1 MASSTSGRRSSRTS
15 AGLRGAG
22 SIRIPE
28 PPRAAASAA
37 SRASAN
43 TLAAI
48 ICLGLLSAGWYSSTS
63 LLWTIPPRFL
73 SEAESAGG
81 IAFISAIGG
90 LGALIT
96 PPIFGYLI
104 QRTGS
109 IAAGSF
115 YIAAVLIC
123 GSLAVL
129 SIRLAPV
136 EKR

>member
-1 MASSTSGRRSSRTS
+1 MD
-15 AGLRGAG
+15 
-22 SIRIPE
+22 
-28 PPRAAASAA
+28 
-37 SRASAN
+37 
-43 TLAAI
+43 
-48 ICLGLLSAGWYSSTS
+48 LLDRVSQTKLPFAE
-63 LLWTIPPRFL
+63 LL
-73 SEAESAGG
+73 G

-109 IAAGSF
+109 IAAGSL
-115 YIAAVLIC
+115 YIAVILIC

-129 SIRLAPV
+129 SIKLAPI